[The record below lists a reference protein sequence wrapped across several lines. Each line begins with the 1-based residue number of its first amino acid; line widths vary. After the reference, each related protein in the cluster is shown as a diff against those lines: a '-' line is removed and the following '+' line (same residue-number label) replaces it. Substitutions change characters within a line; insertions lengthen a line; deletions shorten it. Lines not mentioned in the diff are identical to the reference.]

1 MHYLRPKEEDILV
14 EYQKA
19 VALLTIDSD
28 AILLNKQIQ
37 ELEDKNQNNEWIIKG
52 KLQEQDE
59 EIKQLK
65 LMHETDIG
73 QIRQEMQSK
82 FHELITKI
90 DLVNIQ

>member
-1 MHYLRPKEEDILV
+1 MSHDTGIVLHYLRPKEEDILV

-65 LMHETDIG
+65 A
-73 QIRQEMQSK
+73 
-82 FHELITKI
+82 
-90 DLVNIQ
+90 NA